1 MAEPKAFP
9 NFFVQELADILADHG
24 ETLASLPDLIV
35 IGPETLARLQ
45 TSLTASSTSSPVL
58 APEEL
63 AQLGTALP
71 LLKDEMRRLQAALLA
86 LAIRRLVASQIGA
99 DYAQSITQTIYPEL
113 VTAFQK
119 FDPTQ
124 VRGDAG
130 ANEDTTIDRSWNFI
144 RESRDA
150 ALLALQL
157 SMGFSN
163 HQAHLQEARSYLA
176 EALEELELLPK
187 AVKAQA
193 LWKKWQHQL
202 QIDRQTIEQQ
212 EQTVMGRRKQP

>member
-1 MAEPKAFP
+1 MAEAKSFP
-9 NFFVQELADILADHG
+9 NFFVQELVQILTDHG

-35 IGPETLARLQ
+35 IEPEMLARLQ
-45 TSLTASSTSSPVL
+45 TSLATPSPNSPVL
-58 APEEL
+58 GPEEL
-63 AQLGTALP
+63 AQLGEALP
-71 LLKDEMRRLQAALLA
+71 LLKDELRRLQAALLA
-86 LAIRRLVASQIGA
+86 LAIRRLVASQVGA

-130 ANEDTTIDRSWNFI
+130 SNEDTSLDRSWDFI

-163 HQAHLQEARSYLA
+163 QQAHLQEARSYLA
-176 EALEELELLPK
+176 EAMEELELLPK
-187 AVKAQA
+187 AVKAQPF
-193 LWKKWQHQL
+193 WKKWQRQL
-202 QIDRQTIEQQ
+202 QIDRQTIEHH
-212 EQTVMGRRKQP
+212 EQTLMGRRKQP